1 MLDFLNPVFDLM
13 GSILAWLYAIIP
25 NYGVAIILLTILV
38 RLVLY
43 PLTAKQARSMIAMQ
57 RVQPEIKKLQ
67 AKYKDDKQKLNE
79 EMMKFY
85 KENKINPFGGC
96 LPLLAQMPVFISLFR
111 VLHDPQA
118 HTPKDSAFYQN
129 MCNTAKCVNPQMDFF
144 GMNLSASAAGSPHSS
159 FLDALPYWILVGL
172 VVVTAYLQQRQTMK
186 NNPGG
191 QNPQAQM
198 IGKIMPL
205 VFAFISI
212 NLPAGVV
219 LYFFVSNLWQ
229 MGQQEIIIRKMDR
242 EVPAGTRG
250 VVDAKSRDA
259 ATTKT
264 ADSAASAT
272 NSGFLSR
279 FTKAVPAATGEA
291 TVEVEGAKNGSNGSA
306 ERASG
311 NGSGNGSGGGGG
323 GSGKGSKAAKGSS
336 GSGAA
341 AGSGGQGSKSAG
353 GSSGKSGG
361 SGSGSNRR
369 RSNKKRRR

>member
-1 MLDFLNPVFDLM
+1 VSVFNPIFEAM
-13 GSILAWLYAIIP
+13 GTLLSWLYAIVP
-25 NYGVAIILLTILV
+25 NYGIAIIMLTVLV

-96 LPLLAQMPVFISLFR
+96 LPLLAQMPIFISLFR
-111 VLHDPQA
+111 VLHDPEKY
-118 HTPKDSAFYQN
+118 TPVTSAFHQN
-129 MCNTAKCVNPQMDFF
+129 MCVGPGGSCKVVEMPFF
-144 GMNLSASAAGSPHSS
+144 GMDLSLSAGSPHGS
-159 FLDALPYWILVGL
+159 FASALPYWILVGL

-191 QNPQAQM
+191 ANPQAQI
-198 IGKIMPL
+198 IGKVMPL

-229 MGQQEIIIRKMDR
+229 MGQQELIIRKMD
-242 EVPAGTRG
+242 AGAPVG
-250 VVDAKSRDA
+250 AGAKKVVDAKS
-259 ATTKT
+259 TE
-264 ADSAASAT
+264 AS
-272 NSGFLSR
+272 
-279 FTKAVPAATGEA
+279 
-291 TVEVEGAKNGSNGSA
+291 
-306 ERASG
+306 
-311 NGSGNGSGGGGG
+311 SGGGGFLARFTKPAIASPDADAVVVDDVPAPG
-323 GSGKGSKAAKGSS
+323 NGNGSAKGSKPAKSTNGSKSGSS
-336 GSGAA
+336 GS
-341 AGSGGQGSKSAG
+341 
-353 GSSGKSGG
+353 KSGG
-361 SGSGSNRR
+361 SGSSGSSGSGSGPSNKR

>member
-1 MLDFLNPVFDLM
+1 MSVFNPIFEAM
-13 GSILAWLYAIIP
+13 GTLLSWLYAIVP
-25 NYGVAIILLTILV
+25 NYGIAIIMLTILV

-96 LPLLAQMPVFISLFR
+96 LPLLAQMPIFISLFR
-111 VLHDPQA
+111 VLHDPEKY
-118 HTPKDSAFYQN
+118 TPVTSAFHQN
-129 MCNTAKCVNPQMDFF
+129 MCVGPGGSCKVVEMPFF
-144 GMNLSASAAGSPHSS
+144 GMDLSLSAGSPHGS
-159 FLDALPYWILVGL
+159 FASALPYWILVGL

-191 QNPQAQM
+191 ANPQAQI
-198 IGKIMPL
+198 IGKVMPL

-229 MGQQEIIIRKMDR
+229 MGQQELIIRKMDAMP
-242 EVPAGTRG
+242 VGAGSKK
-250 VVDAKSRDA
+250 VVDAKS
-259 ATTKT
+259 
-264 ADSAASAT
+264 S
-272 NSGFLSR
+272 
-279 FTKAVPAATGEA
+279 EA
-291 TVEVEGAKNGSNGSA
+291 
-306 ERASG
+306 
-311 NGSGNGSGGGGG
+311 SGGGGG
-323 GSGKGSKAAKGSS
+323 FLARFTKPAAIAAADANGDTAVDDVDTNGNGTAKGSS
-336 GSGAA
+336 KPTNGA
-341 AGSGGQGSKSAG
+341 KG
-353 GSSGKSGG
+353 GSSGSKSGG
-361 SGSGSNRR
+361 SGTSSSGSGNGPSNKR